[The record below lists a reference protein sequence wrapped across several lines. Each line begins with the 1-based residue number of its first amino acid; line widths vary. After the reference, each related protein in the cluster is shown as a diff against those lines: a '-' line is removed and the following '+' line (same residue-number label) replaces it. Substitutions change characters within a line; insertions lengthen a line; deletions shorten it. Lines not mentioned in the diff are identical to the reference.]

1 MLPAN
6 MMEMM
11 LTPRRQNRSGV
22 DILNQKKFHMP
33 TAYTIL
39 FLLLILVAAAT
50 WIIPAGSY
58 DYVDGVPVAGTYH
71 TVEQNPQGV
80 GDVLKAAFSG
90 FYDAVDVCIF
100 ILMVGGFLG
109 VVMKTGA
116 VDAGVGNVIR
126 LLGGREKW
134 LIPILMLLFGLG
146 GTTYGM
152 WEETMAFY
160 PLLIPVFLAAGYDA
174 VVGISVILLGAGAG
188 VIASTVNPFA
198 TGIAAGFA
206 GVSLGEG
213 IVLRLLEWV
222 AFEAA
227 AIWFVMAYA
236 AKVKKNPSKSVV
248 GVGAGKI
255 QVSMDQQVPFTAK
268 RKVIMAL
275 FTLTFLIM
283 VYAVVPF
290 DEMGL
295 SLPAL
300 GWWFPELSA
309 LFLVA
314 GVVIG
319 LIDRMSEEELVE
331 TYVAGCAD
339 LLGVAFI
346 IGISRGITVLMNDGA
361 ITDTVLHWGEQ
372 ALSGAGA
379 ISFTL
384 LVFALYLPLTILIPS
399 SSGLAT
405 LSIPIVAPLGKFA
418 GVGGDLV
425 VTAFQSAS
433 GLYAVVPFD
442 EMGLSLPALGWW
454 FPELSALFLVA
465 GVVIGLIDRMS
476 EEELVETY
484 VAGCADLLGVAFI
497 IGISRGITV
506 LMNDGAITD
515 TVLHWGEQ
523 ALSGAGAI
531 SFTLLVFALYLPLTI
546 LIPSSSGLATL
557 SIPIVAPLGK
567 FAGVGGDLVV
577 TAFQSASGL
586 VNIITPTAAVVM
598 GALAL
603 GHVPYDRWVKYVW
616 KLILWFLLLALAFLV
631 AGVLLG

>member
-1 MLPAN
+1 
-6 MMEMM
+6 
-11 LTPRRQNRSGV
+11 
-22 DILNQKKFHMP
+22 MP

-50 WIIPAGSY
+50 WIVPAGSY
-58 DYVDGVPVAGTYH
+58 DYADGVPIAGTYH
-71 TVEQNPQGV
+71 AVEQNPQGP
-80 GDVLKAAFSG
+80 GDVLRAAFSG
-90 FYDAVDVCIF
+90 FYDAVDVCVF

-116 VDAGVGNVIR
+116 VDAGVADIIR
-126 LLGGREKW
+126 RLGGREKW
-134 LIPILMLLFGLG
+134 LIPILMVLFGLG

-206 GVSLGEG
+206 GVSLGDG
-213 IVLRLLEWV
+213 ILLRLLEWV

-236 AKVKKNPSKSVV
+236 AKVKRDPARSVV

-255 QVSMDQQVPFTAK
+255 QVAVDGQVDFTPRRKLIMVLFTA
-268 RKVIMAL
+268 
-275 FTLTFLIM
+275 TFLLM
-283 VYAVVPF
+283 VYAVIPF

-295 SLPAL
+295 PLPVL

-309 LFLVA
+309 LFLAA
-314 GVVIG
+314 GVIIG
-319 LIDRMSEEELVE
+319 LIGRMGEEELAE

-346 IGISRGITVLMNDGA
+346 IGISRGITVLMRDGA
-361 ITDTVLHWGEQ
+361 ITDTILHWGEG
-372 ALSGAGA
+372 ALSGTGPVA
-379 ISFTL
+379 FTL
-384 LVFALYLPLTILIPS
+384 LVFLLYLPLTILIPS

-405 LSIPIVAPLGKFA
+405 LSIPV
-418 GVGGDLV
+418 
-425 VTAFQSAS
+425 
-433 GLYAVVPFD
+433 
-442 EMGLSLPALGWW
+442 
-454 FPELSALFLVA
+454 
-465 GVVIGLIDRMS
+465 
-476 EEELVETY
+476 
-484 VAGCADLLGVAFI
+484 
-497 IGISRGITV
+497 
-506 LMNDGAITD
+506 
-515 TVLHWGEQ
+515 
-523 ALSGAGAI
+523 
-531 SFTLLVFALYLPLTI
+531 
-546 LIPSSSGLATL
+546 
-557 SIPIVAPLGK
+557 VAPLGK

-586 VNIITPTAAVVM
+586 VNILTPTAAVVM

-603 GHVPYDRWVKYVW
+603 GRVPYDRWLKYVW
-616 KLILWFLLLALAFLV
+616 KLMALFFLLALAFLM
-631 AGVLLG
+631 AGALLG

>member
-1 MLPAN
+1 
-6 MMEMM
+6 
-11 LTPRRQNRSGV
+11 
-22 DILNQKKFHMP
+22 MP

-58 DYVDGVPVAGTYH
+58 DYADGVPIAGTYH
-71 TVEQNPQGV
+71 AVEQNPQGP
-80 GDVLKAAFSG
+80 GDVLRAAFSG
-90 FYDAVDVCIF
+90 FYDAVDVCVF

-116 VDAGVGNVIR
+116 VDAGVADIIR
-126 LLGGREKW
+126 RLGGREKW
-134 LIPILMLLFGLG
+134 LIPILMVLFGLG

-206 GVSLGEG
+206 GVSLGDG
-213 IVLRLLEWV
+213 ILLRLLELV
-222 AFEAA
+222 VFEAA

-236 AKVKKNPSKSVV
+236 AKVKRDPARSVV

-255 QVSMDQQVPFTAK
+255 QVAVDGQVDFTPRRKLIMVLFTA
-268 RKVIMAL
+268 
-275 FTLTFLIM
+275 TFLLM
-283 VYAVVPF
+283 VYAVIPF

-295 SLPAL
+295 PLPVL

-309 LFLVA
+309 LFLAA
-314 GVVIG
+314 GVIIG
-319 LIDRMSEEELVE
+319 LIGRMGEEELAE

-346 IGISRGITVLMNDGA
+346 IGISRGITVLMRDGA
-361 ITDTVLHWGEQ
+361 ITDTILHWGEG
-372 ALSGAGA
+372 ALSGTGPVA
-379 ISFTL
+379 FTL
-384 LVFALYLPLTILIPS
+384 LVFLLYLPLTILIPS

-405 LSIPIVAPLGKFA
+405 LSIPV
-418 GVGGDLV
+418 
-425 VTAFQSAS
+425 
-433 GLYAVVPFD
+433 
-442 EMGLSLPALGWW
+442 
-454 FPELSALFLVA
+454 
-465 GVVIGLIDRMS
+465 
-476 EEELVETY
+476 
-484 VAGCADLLGVAFI
+484 
-497 IGISRGITV
+497 
-506 LMNDGAITD
+506 
-515 TVLHWGEQ
+515 
-523 ALSGAGAI
+523 
-531 SFTLLVFALYLPLTI
+531 
-546 LIPSSSGLATL
+546 
-557 SIPIVAPLGK
+557 VAPLGK

-586 VNIITPTAAVVM
+586 VNILTPTAAVVM

-603 GHVPYDRWVKYVW
+603 GHVSYDRWLKYVW
-616 KLILWFLLLALAFLV
+616 KLMAVFFLLALAFLA
-631 AGVLLG
+631 AGTALG

>member
-1 MLPAN
+1 
-6 MMEMM
+6 MEK
-11 LTPRRQNRSGV
+11 P
-22 DILNQKKFHMP
+22 KFRMP

-39 FLLLILVAAAT
+39 FLLIILVAIAT
-50 WIIPAGSY
+50 WLIPAGAY
-58 DYVDGVPVAGTYH
+58 EYVDGVPVAGTYH
-71 TVEQNPQGV
+71 EVTPNPQGV

-90 FYDAVDVCIF
+90 FYDAVDVCVF

-116 VDAGVGNVIR
+116 VDAGVSDTIR
-126 LLGGREKW
+126 LLDGQEKW

-188 VIASTVNPFA
+188 VISSTVNPFA

-213 IVLRLLEWV
+213 ILLRVIQWV
-222 AFEAA
+222 VFEGA

-236 AKVKKNPSKSVV
+236 ARVKKNPSRSVV

-255 QVSMDQQVPFTAK
+255 HVTMDETVPFTPK
-268 RKVIMAL
+268 RKVILAL

-283 VYAVVPF
+283 IYGVIPF

-295 SLPAL
+295 PLPVL

-319 LIDRMSEEELVE
+319 LIDGQREDEIAEVF
-331 TYVAGCAD
+331 VAGCAD

-346 IGISRGITVLMNDGA
+346 IGISRGITVLMNDGQ
-361 ITDTVLHWGEQ
+361 ITDTVLHWGEE
-372 ALSGAGA
+372 ALAGAGPV
-379 ISFTL
+379 SFVL
-384 LVFALYLPLTILIPS
+384 LMYLIYLPLTILIPS

-405 LSIPIVAPLGKFA
+405 LSVPIMAPLG
-418 GVGGDLV
+418 
-425 VTAFQSAS
+425 
-433 GLYAVVPFD
+433 
-442 EMGLSLPALGWW
+442 
-454 FPELSALFLVA
+454 
-465 GVVIGLIDRMS
+465 R
-476 EEELVETY
+476 
-484 VAGCADLLGVAFI
+484 
-497 IGISRGITV
+497 
-506 LMNDGAITD
+506 
-515 TVLHWGEQ
+515 
-523 ALSGAGAI
+523 
-531 SFTLLVFALYLPLTI
+531 
-546 LIPSSSGLATL
+546 
-557 SIPIVAPLGK
+557 

-616 KLILWFLLLALAFLV
+616 KLILYFLLLTMAFLV
-631 AGVLLG
+631 IGVVLG